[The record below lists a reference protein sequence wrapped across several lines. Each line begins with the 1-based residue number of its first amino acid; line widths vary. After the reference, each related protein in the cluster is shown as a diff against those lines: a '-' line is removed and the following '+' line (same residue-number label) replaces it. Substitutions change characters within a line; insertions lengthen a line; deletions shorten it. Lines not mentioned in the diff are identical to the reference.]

1 MTESAQEKLRS
12 SAMCLVLMSP
22 SQSMLI
28 NFIYAYFYAPHHK
41 RKSRDN
47 FGTVWFWFW
56 VSRVQRSISRN
67 TNGLFALRFAIRC
80 WSRAVLGGEEA
91 EEFCAI

>member
-1 MTESAQEKLRS
+1 MPIFMLLIIKESPETTLE
-12 SAMCLVLMSP
+12 LLG
-22 SQSMLI
+22 
-28 NFIYAYFYAPHHK
+28 
-41 RKSRDN
+41 
-47 FGTVWFWFW
+47 FGFW

>member
-1 MTESAQEKLRS
+1 MTESAQEKLCNVS
-12 SAMCLVLMSP
+12 CVMSP

-47 FGTVWFWFW
+47 FGTVWFW
-56 VSRVQRSISRN
+56 
-67 TNGLFALRFAIRC
+67 
-80 WSRAVLGGEEA
+80 VLVFGGA
-91 EEFCAI
+91 EEHQ